1 MQDKSNFILL
11 WYKMNGKKKL
21 YKMKNIP
28 TYLLMVVMLFAAGEV
43 QAQKKAK
50 DFKANAAYDAGEFYE
65 AIDLYKTAYNK
76 IKDKSRRS
84 EIVFKIADCYRIL
97 REARKAELWYK
108 KAINQDYQDP
118 IIFLRYAEM
127 LMMNENYEEA
137 SEQFKKYKELVPEDP
152 RGENGIR
159 SCQLAVD
166 WIENPIGY
174 EVEEMRYF
182 NSRDRDFSPA
192 YAEDDYAT
200 VLFTSTRDDATGKET
215 HGATGENFTDIFIS
229 RQDRKGK
236 WSTPIPMDE
245 EFSTPADDGTPNVS
259 HDFTVLYF
267 TRCPK
272 GKNEQLGCQI
282 YSSRKSGVEWTEPK
296 QLKIASDSVVVAHPA
311 ISPDNLTLYF
321 VSDMNGTV
329 GGKDI
334 WKVTRANEGDD
345 WSEPENLGQDINTPG
360 DEMFPYVH
368 SDGSLYFSSDSHI
381 GMGGLDIFK
390 ATLGEN
396 GRWTVENMRA
406 PINSPDDDFG
416 IVFEEDAERGF
427 FSSSRKGRGNDELYS
442 FYLPPLKFNIIGVVK
457 DEKTDR
463 IIPGATVK
471 SIGSDGITIESETNN
486 DGSFRFMLQPNTD
499 YVFIASS
506 ERYLNGK
513 ERETTK
519 GREKSTD
526 FQTTIYLSPVDQVI
540 EIDNIF
546 YDFARWD
553 LRPESMVSLDNLV
566 ETLNDNPNV
575 TIELRSHTDSRGTDE
590 DNMLLSQ
597 RRAQSVV
604 DYLISKGIAA
614 DRLQTKGF
622 GESQPKVVDEQI
634 ASEYPFLRVGQELTE
649 EFIESLPEDEKEQA
663 HQVNRRTEF
672 KVIRTDYIPKNIP

>member
-1 MQDKSNFILL
+1 MRNIPKFLLIVILL
-11 WYKMNGKKKL
+11 F
-21 YKMKNIP
+21 
-28 TYLLMVVMLFAAGEV
+28 TAGEIYS
-43 QAQKKAK
+43 QKKSK
-50 DFKANAAYDAGEFYE
+50 DHRATAAYEAGEYYE
-65 AIDLYKTAYNK
+65 AIDLFKNAYNK
-76 IKDKSRRS
+76 IKDRS
-84 EIVFKIADCYRIL
+84 KRGEVVFKISECYRIL
-97 REARKAELWYK
+97 RESRKAEVWYR
-108 KAINQDYQDP
+108 KAINLDYQDP

-127 LMMNENYEEA
+127 LMMNENYDEA

-159 SCQLAVD
+159 SCQLAVE
-166 WIENPIGY
+166 WLENPIGY

-182 NSRDRDFSPA
+182 NSRERDFSPA
-192 YAEDDYAT
+192 YAEEDYAT
-200 VLFTSTRDDATGKET
+200 VFFTSTRDDATGKET
-215 HGATGENFTDIFIS
+215 HGATGENFTDIFVS

-236 WSTPIPMDE
+236 WSTPIPLDE
-245 EFSTPADDGTPNVS
+245 EFSSEADDGTPNLS
-259 HDFTVLYF
+259 HDFMTLYF

-282 YSSRKSGVEWTEPK
+282 FASRRSGAEWTTPDK
-296 QLKIASDSVVVAHPA
+296 LNIAGDSVVVAHPA

-329 GGKDI
+329 GSKDI

-368 SDGSLYFSSDSHI
+368 SDGSLYFSSDGHI

-390 ATLGEN
+390 ANMGEN
-396 GRWTVENMRA
+396 GRWTLENLRA

-416 IVFEEDAERGF
+416 IVFENDSERGF

-442 FYLPPLKFNIIGVVK
+442 FYLPPLKFNITGVVR

-463 IIPGATVK
+463 VIPDATVK
-471 SIGSDGITIESETNN
+471 SIGSDGITIETQTNN

-506 ERYLNGK
+506 EKYLNGK

-526 FQTTIYLSPVDQVI
+526 FQATIYLSPVDQVI

-575 TIELRSHTDSRGTDE
+575 TIELMSHTDSRGTDE
-590 DNMLLSQ
+590 DNMVLSQ

-604 DYLISKGIAA
+604 DYLISKGIATE
-614 DRLQTKGF
+614 RLEAKGY

-634 ASEYPFLRVGQELTE
+634 AEEYPFLQIGQELTQ
-649 EFIESLPEDEKEQA
+649 EFIESLPEDQQEQA

-672 KVIRTDYIPKNIP
+672 KVLRTDYIPR

>member
-1 MQDKSNFILL
+1 MR
-11 WYKMNGKKKL
+11 
-21 YKMKNIP
+21 NIP
-28 TYLLMVVMLFAAGEV
+28 KFLLIVILLFAAGETYS
-43 QAQKKAK
+43 QKKSK
-50 DFKANAAYDAGEFYE
+50 DYRANAAYEAGEYYE
-65 AIDLYKTAYNK
+65 AIDLFKNAYNK
-76 IKDKSRRS
+76 IKDRS
-84 EIVFKIADCYRIL
+84 KRGEIVFKIAECYRIL
-97 REARKAELWYK
+97 RESRKAEVWYR
-108 KAINQDYQDP
+108 KAINLDYQDP

-127 LMMNENYEEA
+127 LMMNENYDEA

-159 SCQLAVD
+159 SCQLAVE
-166 WIENPIGY
+166 WLENPIGY

-182 NSRDRDFSPA
+182 NSRERDFSPA
-192 YAEDDYAT
+192 YAEEDYAT
-200 VLFTSTRDDATGKET
+200 VFFTSTRDDATGKET
-215 HGATGENFTDIFIS
+215 HGATGENFTDIFVS

-236 WSTPIPMDE
+236 WSTPIPLGE
-245 EFSTPADDGTPNVS
+245 EFSSEADDGTPNLS
-259 HDFTVLYF
+259 HDFMTLYF

-282 YSSRKSGVEWTEPK
+282 FASRRSGAEWTTPDK
-296 QLKIASDSVVVAHPA
+296 LNIAGDSVVVAHPA

-329 GGKDI
+329 GSKDI

-368 SDGSLYFSSDSHI
+368 TDGSLYFSSDSHI

-390 ATLGEN
+390 ANMGEN
-396 GRWTVENMRA
+396 GRWTIENLRA

-416 IVFEEDAERGF
+416 IVFENDSERGF

-442 FYLPPLKFNIIGVVK
+442 FYLPPLKFNITGVVR

-463 IIPGATVK
+463 VIPDATVK
-471 SIGSDGITIESETNN
+471 SIGSDGITIETQTNN

-506 ERYLNGK
+506 EKYLNGK

-526 FQTTIYLSPVDQVI
+526 FQATIYLSPVDQVI

-575 TIELRSHTDSRGTDE
+575 TIELMSHTDSRGADE

-614 DRLQTKGF
+614 ERLEAKGY

-634 ASEYPFLRVGQELTE
+634 AEEYPFLQIGQELTQ
-649 EFIESLPEDEKEQA
+649 EFIESLPEDQQEQA

-672 KVIRTDYIPKNIP
+672 KVLRTDYIPR